1 MENPTYVLG
10 HSALELERL
19 ARVQSLVDPITRDF
33 LQAAGIAP
41 GMRVLD
47 IGSGPGAVTF
57 LAAELVGSSGQV
69 IGTDLA
75 PEAVAAAREA
85 ATERAL
91 RHVSFRQGNPAKMTF
106 EQPFD
111 AIVGRYVLW
120 CQADL
125 DAMLRALAKHL
136 RPGGVIVF
144 HEPDWSFVR
153 SEPAIATYDRCCRWI
168 IEAFE
173 RPGTSCINMFARL
186 QRAFVSAGLSSPRMS
201 MRTHIGD
208 AASAADWLRAMADL
222 FIVLAPAMEQQGAK
236 AEAEVGSDTLAD
248 RLIEE
253 VAAGG
258 GIILGRSEIGAWAR
272 VPPLA

>member
-1 MENPTYVLG
+1 MENRAYVLG

-19 ARVQSLVDPITRDF
+19 AHVQSLVDPITRDF
-33 LQAAGIAP
+33 FQAAGIAP

-47 IGSGPGAVTF
+47 VGSGPGAVTF
-57 LAAELVGSSGQV
+57 LASELVGSSGQV
-69 IGTDLA
+69 LGIDLA
-75 PEAVAAAREA
+75 PEAVEA
-85 ATERAL
+85 ACEAASGRAF
-91 RHVSFRQGNPAKMTF
+91 RHVSFRQGNPAEMTF
-106 EQPFD
+106 EEPFD

-125 DAMLRALAKHL
+125 GVMLRALAKHL

-153 SEPAIATYDRCCRWI
+153 SEPAIARYDRCCQWV

-173 RPGTSCINMFARL
+173 RAGTSCMNIFPRL
-186 QRAFVSAGLSSPRMS
+186 HRGFVSAGLPSPIMS

-208 AASAADWLRAMADL
+208 AASAADWIRAMAEL
-222 FIVLAPAMEQQGAK
+222 FVVLAPTLEQQGARI
-236 AEAEVGSDTLAD
+236 AAEVGGDTLT
-248 RLIEE
+248 RGLIEE

-258 GIILGRSEIGAWAR
+258 GIVLGRSEIGAWVR
-272 VPPLA
+272 VQA